1 MSRISPQRAGTT
13 LPELPASLSFFPW
26 WWLWLAFAL
35 GVVLGWFARGAAT
48 KSIEASCTPSE
59 RTYSKSDVGAV
70 HLHHSARRKPQDE
83 NLLKNP
89 V

>member
-48 KSIEASCTPSE
+48 KSIVASCTPSE

-70 HLHHSARRKPQDE
+70 HLHHSGWHKHQGASRLRKP
-83 NLLKNP
+83 

>member
-35 GVVLGWFARGAAT
+35 GVVLGWFARGVNRRT
-48 KSIEASCTPSE
+48 KTF
-59 RTYSKSDVGAV
+59 
-70 HLHHSARRKPQDE
+70 
-83 NLLKNP
+83 
-89 V
+89 